1 MAFTITIQS
10 SSSEKKKVDK
20 TLTDLAALTGTLRND
35 TSIID
40 PTFRIEGDLSQYLTA
55 NYCTVPAFG
64 RSYFINNIRS
74 LRAGLFELVC
84 HVDVLS
90 SFKTGLRTNSAIIHR
105 SERNWN
111 LYLND
116 GSLKITQR
124 PEKITTQQFSN
135 GDAFAGPGKF
145 SYVLVLAG

>member
-1 MAFTITIQS
+1 MSFTITIQNN
-10 SSSEKKKVDK
+10 SSENNKLDK
-20 TLTDLAALTGTLRND
+20 TLTTIESLTGTLKQE

-40 PTFRIEGDLSQYLTA
+40 PVILIEADLNQLVNA
-55 NYCTVPAFG
+55 NYCTIPTFG

-74 LRAGLFELVC
+74 IRNGLIEISC

-90 SFKTGLRTNSAIIHR
+90 SFKTAIRSNSAIIHK

-116 GSLKITQR
+116 GSLKTTQK
-124 PEKITTQQFSN
+124 PEKIITEQFSN
-135 GDAFAGPGKF
+135 GNAFINNW
-145 SYVLVLAG
+145 SYVLIMAG

>member
-1 MAFTITIQS
+1 MAFTITIQTS
-10 SSSEKKKVDK
+10 ASEKNRVDK
-20 TLTDLAALTGTLRND
+20 SLTDIAALSGTLRAD

-40 PTFRIEGDLSQYLTA
+40 PVFQIEGDISSYITA
-55 NYCTVPAFG
+55 NYCTVPTFG

-74 LRAGLFELVC
+74 LRAGLFEISC

-90 SFKTGLRTNSAIIHR
+90 TYKTQLRTNSAIIHR

-116 GSLKITQR
+116 GSLKSLQKPTITSQ
-124 PEKITTQQFSN
+124 
-135 GDAFAGPGKF
+135 KF
-145 SYVLVLAG
+145 EETFYGVYSYVLILAG

>member
-1 MAFTITIQS
+1 MAFTITIQT
-10 SSSEKKKVDK
+10 SSSEKNRVDK
-20 TLTDLAALTGTLRND
+20 TLTDIAALTGTLRND

-40 PTFRIEGDLSQYLTA
+40 PTFQIAGDMSQYLNA

-74 LRAGLFELVC
+74 VRAGLFEIVC

-90 SFKTGLRTNSAIIHR
+90 SFKTQLRANSAIIHK

-116 GSLKITQR
+116 GSLKTYQDPIIYT
-124 PEKITTQQFSN
+124 K
-135 GDAFAGPGKF
+135 KF
-145 SYVLVLAG
+145 SSGFPETEQYILGVAGS

>member
-1 MAFTITIQS
+1 MAFTITIQTN
-10 SSSEKKKVDK
+10 SSEANRVDK
-20 TLTDLAALTGTLRND
+20 SLTDIAALAGTLRND

-40 PTFRIEGDLSQYLTA
+40 PVFRIEGDISQYLAA
-55 NYCTVPAFG
+55 NYCTVAAFG

-74 LRAGLFELVC
+74 LRAGLFEIAC

-90 SFKTGLRTNSAIIHR
+90 SFKTQLRTNSAIIHR

-116 GSLKITQR
+116 GSLKSLQNPTV
-124 PEKITTQQFSN
+124 TTQEFSETFY
-135 GDAFAGPGKF
+135 GVY
-145 SYVLVLAG
+145 SYVLILAG

>member
-1 MAFTITIQS
+1 MSFNILIQT
-10 SSSEKKKVDK
+10 SSSEKNRLDK
-20 TLTDLAALTGTLRND
+20 SLTTIATLTGTLRSD

-40 PTFRIEGDLSQYLTA
+40 PVFQIEGDLSSYISA
-55 NYCTVPAFG
+55 NYCTVEAFG

-74 LRAGLFELVC
+74 VRNNLFEIAC

-90 SFKTGLRTNSAIIHR
+90 SFKTQIRTNRAIIHK

-116 GSLKITQR
+116 GSLKTYQDPIIYTK
-124 PEKITTQQFSN
+124 EFS
-135 GDAFAGPGKF
+135 GGF
-145 SYVLVLAG
+145 SGTEYYVLGVAGS

>member
-1 MAFTITIQS
+1 MAFTITIQT
-10 SSSEKKKVDK
+10 SSSEKNRVDK
-20 TLTDLAALTGTLRND
+20 TLTDIATLTGTLRND

-40 PTFRIEGDLSQYLTA
+40 PTFQIAGDMSAYLNA

-74 LRAGLFELVC
+74 VRAGLFEIVC

-90 SFKTGLRTNSAIIHR
+90 SFKTQLRTNSAIIHK

-116 GSLKITQR
+116 GSLKTYQDPIIYT
-124 PEKITTQQFSN
+124 K
-135 GDAFAGPGKF
+135 KF
-145 SYVLVLAG
+145 SSGFPETEQYILGVAGS

>member
-1 MAFTITIQS
+1 MSFNIVIQTS
-10 SSSEKKKVDK
+10 ASENNKLDK
-20 TLTDLAALTGTLRND
+20 TLTDIATLTGTLRND

-40 PTFRIEGDLSQYLTA
+40 PVFRVEGDMTSYITA
-55 NYCTVPAFG
+55 NYCTVETFG

-74 LRAGLFELVC
+74 LRAGLFEIDC

-90 SFKTGLRTNSAIIHR
+90 SFKTQIRTNRAIIHK

-116 GSLKITQR
+116 GSLKTYQDPIIYTK
-124 PEKITTQQFSN
+124 EFSS
-135 GDAFAGPGKF
+135 GF
-145 SYVLVLAG
+145 SGTEYYVLGVAGS

>member
-1 MAFTITIQS
+1 MAFTITIQT

-20 TLTDLAALTGTLRND
+20 SLTDIASLTGTLRND

-40 PTFRIEGDLSQYLTA
+40 PTFQIQGDLSAYTGA

-74 LRAGLFELVC
+74 IRANLFEIVC

-90 SFKTGLRTNSAIIHR
+90 SFKGPLRTNTAIIKR

-116 GSLKITQR
+116 GSLKTDQR
-124 PEKITTQQFSN
+124 PTITTKRFSGSFVN
-135 GDAFAGPGKF
+135 QS

>member
-1 MAFTITIQS
+1 MSFSIVLQTNNSDKIKLDKTIT
-10 SSSEKKKVDK
+10 
-20 TLTDLAALTGTLRND
+20 DLITLTGTLKQE
-35 TSIID
+35 TSIVDPVILID
-40 PTFRIEGDLSQYLTA
+40 GDISSFIYA
-55 NYCTVPAFG
+55 NYCTIPTFG

-74 LRAGLFELVC
+74 IRASLFEISC

-90 SFKTGLRTNSAIIHR
+90 SFKTQIRANKAIIHK

-116 GSLKITQR
+116 GSLKTRQDPDLIT
-124 PEKITTQQFSN
+124 EQFSN
-135 GDAFAGPGKF
+135 GEAFVNHF

>member
-1 MAFTITIQS
+1 MSFNIVLQT
-10 SSSEKKKVDK
+10 SSSEKNRLDK
-20 TLTDLAALTGTLRND
+20 SLTTIGTLTGTLRQD

-40 PTFRIEGDLSQYLTA
+40 PVFQVEGNLSSYVNA
-55 NYCTVPAFG
+55 NYCTIETFG

-74 LRAGLFELVC
+74 LRNNLFEISC

-90 SFKTGLRTNSAIIHR
+90 SFKTQIRANRAIMHR

-116 GSLKITQR
+116 GTLKMTQR
-124 PEKITTQQFSN
+124 PEKIVTEQFSN
-135 GDAFAGPGKF
+135 GNAFINHF
-145 SYVLVLAG
+145 SYVLILAG

>member
-1 MAFTITIQS
+1 MSFSIILQRNLSESNKIDKSITDII
-10 SSSEKKKVDK
+10 
-20 TLTDLAALTGTLRND
+20 TLTGTLKQE

-40 PTFRIEGDLSQYLTA
+40 PVITIDGDLTNYATL
-55 NYCTVPAFG
+55 NYCTIPVFS

-74 LRAGLFELVC
+74 IRNGLFEITC

-90 SFKTGLRTNSAIIHR
+90 SFKTQIRTNSAIIHK

-116 GSLKITQR
+116 GSLKTYQNPNIYT
-124 PEKITTQQFSN
+124 KYFSS
-135 GDAFAGPGKF
+135 GFPGTEQYILGVAG
-145 SYVLVLAG
+145 S

>member
-1 MAFTITIQS
+1 MSFTITIQTN
-10 SSSEKKKVDK
+10 SSEANRVDK
-20 TLTDLAALTGTLRND
+20 SLTDIASLSGTLRND

-40 PTFRIEGDLSQYLTA
+40 PVFRIEGDISQYLTA

-74 LRAGLFELVC
+74 LRAGLFEISC

-90 SFKTGLRTNSAIIHR
+90 TYKTQLRTNSAIVHR

-116 GSLKITQR
+116 GSLKALQK
-124 PEKITTQQFSN
+124 PEVTTQ
-135 GDAFAGPGKF
+135 AFGETFYGVY
-145 SYVLVLAG
+145 SYVLILAG

>member
-1 MAFTITIQS
+1 MSFNITIQVN
-10 SSSEKKKVDK
+10 SSENNKLDK
-20 TLTDLAALTGTLRND
+20 TLTDIATLSGTLKQE

-40 PTFRIEGDLSQYLTA
+40 PIIAVEGNLSDYIGA
-55 NYCTVPAFG
+55 NYCTIPTFG

-74 LRAGLFELVC
+74 IRNGIFEISC

-90 SFKTGLRTNSAIIHR
+90 SFKTQIRANSAIIHK

-116 GSLKITQR
+116 GSLKTYQNPIIYT
-124 PEKITTQQFSN
+124 K
-135 GDAFAGPGKF
+135 KF
-145 SYVLVLAG
+145 SSGFPEDTEQYILGIAGS

>member
-1 MAFTITIQS
+1 MAFIITVQTN
-10 SSSEKKKVDK
+10 SSEKNRVDK
-20 TLTDLAALTGTLRND
+20 TLTDIAALTGTLRND

-40 PTFRIEGDLSQYLTA
+40 PTFQIAGNMSDYLTA

-74 LRAGLFELVC
+74 VRAGLFEIVC

-90 SFKTGLRTNSAIIHR
+90 SFKTQLRANSAIIHK

-116 GSLKITQR
+116 GSLKTYQDPIIYT
-124 PEKITTQQFSN
+124 KNFSS
-135 GDAFAGPGKF
+135 GFPKTEQYILGVAG
-145 SYVLVLAG
+145 S

>member
-1 MAFTITIQS
+1 MSFNITIQVN
-10 SSSEKKKVDK
+10 SSENNKLDK
-20 TLTDLAALTGTLRND
+20 TLTDIATLSGTLKQE

-40 PTFRIEGDLSQYLTA
+40 PVIAVEGDLSNYVGA
-55 NYCTVPAFG
+55 NYCTIPAFG

-74 LRAGLFELVC
+74 IRNGIFEITC

-90 SFKTGLRTNSAIIHR
+90 SFKTQIRSNSAIIHK

-116 GSLKITQR
+116 GSLKTYQNPLIYT
-124 PEKITTQQFSN
+124 KNFSSSFPN
-135 GDAFAGPGKF
+135 PLTEYYILGIAG
-145 SYVLVLAG
+145 S

>member
-1 MAFTITIQS
+1 MSFNITIQVN
-10 SSSEKKKVDK
+10 SSENNKLDK
-20 TLTDLAALTGTLRND
+20 TLTDIATLSGTLKQE

-40 PTFRIEGDLSQYLTA
+40 PVIAVEGDLSSYVGA
-55 NYCTVPAFG
+55 NYCTIPAFG

-74 LRAGLFELVC
+74 IRNGIFEISC

-90 SFKTGLRTNSAIIHR
+90 SFKTQIRANSAIIHK

-116 GSLKITQR
+116 GSLKTYQN
-124 PEKITTQQFSN
+124 PLVYAKEFS
-135 GDAFAGPGKF
+135 GGF
-145 SYVLVLAG
+145 SGTEYYVLGVAGS

>member
-1 MAFTITIQS
+1 MAFSITIQTI
-10 SSSEKKKVDK
+10 SSENNRVDK
-20 TLTDLAALTGTLRND
+20 SLTDIATLTGTLRND

-40 PTFRIEGDLSQYLTA
+40 PVFRIEGDISQYLTA

-74 LRAGLFELVC
+74 LRSNLFEIVC

-90 SFKTGLRTNSAIIHR
+90 SYKTQLRTNTAIVHR

-116 GSLKITQR
+116 GSIKALQN
-124 PEKITTQQFSN
+124 PAVTTQEF
-135 GDAFAGPGKF
+135 GETFYGVY
-145 SYVLVLAG
+145 SYVLILAG

>member
-1 MAFTITIQS
+1 MSFNILLQT
-10 SSSEKKKVDK
+10 SSSEKNRLDK
-20 TLTDLAALTGTLRND
+20 TLSTLGTLTGTLRQD

-40 PTFRIEGDLSQYLTA
+40 PVFQIEGNLSSYVNA
-55 NYCTVPAFG
+55 NYCTIEAFG

-74 LRAGLFELVC
+74 LRNNLFEISC

-90 SFKTGLRTNSAIIHR
+90 SFKTQIRANHAIMHR

-116 GSLKITQR
+116 GTLKMTQR
-124 PEKITTQQFSN
+124 PEKIVTEQFSN
-135 GDAFAGPGKF
+135 GNAFVNHF
-145 SYVLVLAG
+145 SYVLILAG

>member
-1 MAFTITIQS
+1 MSFSIVVQTN
-10 SSSEKKKVDK
+10 SSEANKLDK
-20 TLTDLAALTGTLRND
+20 SLTDIATLTGTLRAD

-40 PTFRIEGDLSQYLTA
+40 PVFQIEGDISSYVNA
-55 NYCTVPAFG
+55 NYCTVSAFG

-74 LRAGLFELVC
+74 LRANLFEIAC

-90 SFKTGLRTNSAIIHR
+90 SFKTQIRTNSAIIHK

-116 GSLKITQR
+116 GSLQAQQDVSV
-124 PEKITTQQFSN
+124 TTHKFSAGTQFSP
-135 GDAFAGPGKF
+135 DW
-145 SYVLVLAG
+145 SYVLIVAG

>member
-1 MAFTITIQS
+1 MAFTITIQT
-10 SSSEKKKVDK
+10 SSSEKNRVDK
-20 TLTDLAALTGTLRND
+20 TLTDIAALTGTLRND

-40 PTFRIEGDLSQYLTA
+40 PTFQIAGDMSAYLNA

-74 LRAGLFELVC
+74 VRAGLFEIVC

-90 SFKTGLRTNSAIIHR
+90 SFKTQLRTNSAIVHK

-116 GSLKITQR
+116 GSLKTYQDPIIYT
-124 PEKITTQQFSN
+124 K
-135 GDAFAGPGKF
+135 KF
-145 SYVLVLAG
+145 SSGFPETEQYILGVAGS